1 MMALRRSDPQPMT
14 YDEYCLLPDDGKR
27 YQVIEGELFVSPAP
41 RTTHQDIIIQLAT
54 LLHTYVKAHGLGKVY
69 VAPTDVLLGPTTVVQ
84 PDILFIRHEN
94 LGIITEL
101 NIQGPP
107 DLCIEVLSPGTESVD
122 RERKM
127 AVYARY
133 GVSEYWII
141 NPLRQIVSVYGRNGD
156 RFVLKREVIEDD
168 TVASDVVTGF
178 QADVTPIFFN
188 TVLALAVLG

>member
-41 RTTHQDIIIQLAT
+41 RTTHQRIIVQLMAM
-54 LLHTYVKAHGLGKVY
+54 LHAHVEAFDLGVVY
-69 VAPTDVLLGPTTVVQ
+69 VAPTDVLLSPTTVVQ
-84 PDILFIRHEN
+84 PDILFIRREN
-94 LGIITEL
+94 MGIITEL

-107 DLCIEVLSPGTESVD
+107 DLCIEVLSPGTESLD

-133 GVSEYWII
+133 GVQEYWII
-141 NPLRQIVSVYGRNGD
+141 DPMRQTVSIYGHEGD
-156 RFVLKREVIEDD
+156 IFVRRIEATGD
-168 TVASDVVTGF
+168 DVVTSGVLTGF
-178 QADVTPIFFN
+178 QIIARSVF
-188 TVLALAVLG
+188 A

>member
-1 MMALRRSDPQPMT
+1 MALRRSEPHPMT
-14 YDEYCLLPDDGKR
+14 YADYCLLPNDGKQ

-41 RTTHQDIIIQLAT
+41 RTTHQDIIVNILV
-54 LLHTYVKAHGLGKVY
+54 LLQTHVKVHNLGKVY

-84 PDILFIRHEN
+84 PDILFIRREN
-94 LGIITEL
+94 MGIITEL

-133 GVSEYWII
+133 GVQEYWII
-141 NPLRQIVSVYGRNGD
+141 HPMRQMVSIYVREGD
-156 RFVLKREVIEDD
+156 VFVRRIEATGDD
-168 TVASDVVTGF
+168 AITSDVVTGF
-178 QADVTPIFFN
+178 QIIARSIF
-188 TVLALAVLG
+188 A

>member
-41 RTTHQDIIIQLAT
+41 RTTHQDIIVHLT
-54 LLHTYVKAHGLGKVY
+54 VLLQTHVKAHNLGKVY
-69 VAPTDVLLGPTTVVQ
+69 VAPTDVLLGPITVVQ
-84 PDILFIRHEN
+84 PDILFIRREN
-94 LGIITEL
+94 MGIITEL

-133 GVSEYWII
+133 GVHEYWII
-141 NPLRQIVSVYGRNGD
+141 NPMRQTVSVYIRDGD
-156 RFVLKREVIEDD
+156 LFALGIEAAGD
-168 TVASDVVTGF
+168 DVVTSDVIPGF
-178 QADVTPIFFN
+178 QTSARSIF
-188 TVLALAVLG
+188 A

>member
-1 MMALRRSDPQPMT
+1 MT

-41 RTTHQDIIIQLAT
+41 RTTHQDIVLELAS
-54 LLHTYVKAHGLGKVY
+54 LLRAHVKAHRLGKVY
-69 VAPTDVLLGPTTVVQ
+69 VAPTDVLLSPTTVVQ
-84 PDILFIRHEN
+84 PDILFIRRGN
-94 LGIITEL
+94 MGIITEL

-133 GVSEYWII
+133 GVQEYWIV
-141 NPLRQIVSVYGRNGD
+141 NPMRQTVSTYSRDGD
-156 RFVLKREVIEDD
+156 RFTLKIEAAGDD
-168 TVASDVVTGF
+168 AVTSDAITGF
-178 QADVTPIFFN
+178 QMSARSIF
-188 TVLALAVLG
+188 T

>member
-1 MMALRRSDPQPMT
+1 MALRRLDPQPMT

-41 RTTHQDIIIQLAT
+41 RTTHQRIIVRLMAMLQ
-54 LLHTYVKAHGLGKVY
+54 AHVEAHDLGVVY

-94 LGIITEL
+94 IGIITKL

-122 RERKM
+122 RERNWAK
-127 AVYARY
+127 ARHRLCFL
-133 GVSEYWII
+133 VCAPSCAR
-141 NPLRQIVSVYGRNGD
+141 LS
-156 RFVLKREVIEDD
+156 
-168 TVASDVVTGF
+168 A
-178 QADVTPIFFN
+178 
-188 TVLALAVLG
+188 

>member
-1 MMALRRSDPQPMT
+1 MALRRTETQPMT
-14 YDEYCLLPDDGKR
+14 YDDYCLLPDDGKR

-41 RTTHQDIIIQLAT
+41 RTTHQQIIVQLMA
-54 LLHTYVKAHGLGKVY
+54 LLHTHVTAHRLGKVY
-69 VAPTDVLLGPTTVVQ
+69 VAPTDVLLSPTTVVQ
-84 PDILFIRHEN
+84 PDILFIRREN

-133 GVSEYWII
+133 GVQEYWII
-141 NPLRQIVSVYGRNGD
+141 NPMRQMVSIYACDSGI
-156 RFVLKREVIEDD
+156 FALKREMTGNDMVI
-168 TVASDVVTGF
+168 SDVVSGF
-178 QADVTPIFFN
+178 QTNTRSIF
-188 TVLALAVLG
+188 ASEE